1 MADNISKK
9 DILAFQKA
17 WGENVVKVG
26 KLFLEKKDYTT
37 EARQLVKKF
46 YGYQESE
53 VLFKPTRASLE
64 QFRTTPE
71 GAVAYFI
78 GSSKDFPE
86 DTGFALQPWTGVR
99 FENAGII
106 LNGNQALSM
115 GNYFFTDLDGDEKKV
130 EYTMGCFRSKKG
142 EIKINLHHS
151 SVPYSPTKSDYAGKK
166 VK

>member
-1 MADNISKK
+1 MAENISKK

-26 KLFLEKKDYTT
+26 KLFLEQKDYTS
-37 EARQLVKKF
+37 EAKLLVEKF
-46 YGYQESE
+46 YGYEESE

-71 GAVAYFI
+71 GALAYFV
-78 GSSKDFPE
+78 GSSNDFPE
-86 DTGFALQPWTGVR
+86 DTGFALQPWTKVR
-99 FENAGII
+99 FENTGII
-106 LNGNQALSM
+106 INGNQAISM

-130 EYTMGCFRSKKG
+130 EYTIGCFVNSKG

-151 SVPYSPTKSDYAGKK
+151 SVPYSPAKSDYAEKK
-166 VK
+166 A

>member
-1 MADNISKK
+1 MADHITKQ

-26 KLFLEKKDYTT
+26 QLFLQEKDYTS
-37 EARQLVKKF
+37 EAQNLVKKF
-46 YGYQESE
+46 YGYGESA
-53 VLFKPTRASLE
+53 VLFKPTRASLK

-71 GAVAYFI
+71 GAVAYFV

-86 DTGFALQPWTGVR
+86 DTGFALQPWTNVR
-99 FENAGII
+99 FENTDII
-106 LNGNQALSM
+106 LNGNQAISM

-130 EYTMGCFRSKKG
+130 EYTMGCFCTEKG

-151 SVPYSPTKSDYAGKK
+151 SVPYSPTKSDYAEKK
-166 VK
+166 G